1 MAGVT
6 GKARVLIVDDKADI
20 RGIVATRLRIEP
32 GFEVVGE
39 GANGAEAIA
48 RVGELKPTIMVLDL
62 QMPVMSG
69 EEVIP
74 ILRSLSPALRILVF
88 SAYAGALQRMRPC
101 ERPDTE
107 VRKGTGLA
115 PLVKELHLLVE
126 RTPADLVRVDLGIVD
141 VQHALRASHAWARL
155 NPAVREIAVE
165 SGNRPDF
172 LALVGVFLALGEPL
186 AGAASS
192 GFASSSVCFTT
203 RLEAGRAA
211 RRGLAAIADEEAAL
225 LEPLRSRLLAALPE
239 DPENAENAEYAAS

>member
-6 GKARVLIVDDKADI
+6 GRARVLIVDDKADI
-20 RGIVATRLRIEP
+20 RSIVATRLRIEP
-32 GFEVVGE
+32 GFDVVGE
-39 GANGAEAIA
+39 AANGAEAIA
-48 RVGELKPTIMVLDL
+48 RVGELKPAIMILDL

-88 SAYAGALQRMRPC
+88 SAYAGAKQRPRASEC
-101 ERPDTE
+101 PDAE

-115 PLVKELHLLVE
+115 PLVKELHLLVD

-141 VQHALRASHAWARL
+141 VELALRASHAWARL

-165 SGNRPDF
+165 SGTRSDF

-186 AGAASS
+186 AAAASGGWPSS
-192 GFASSSVCFTT
+192 GVCFTT

-211 RRGLAAIADEEAAL
+211 RRGLAAIDEAEAAL

-239 DPENAENAEYAAS
+239 DATGSEQAVS

>member
-20 RGIVATRLRIEP
+20 RSIVATRLRIEP
-32 GFEVVGE
+32 GFDVVGE
-39 GANGAEAIA
+39 AANGAEAIA
-48 RVGELKPTIMVLDL
+48 RVGELKPGLMILDL

-88 SAYAGALQRMRPC
+88 SAYAGAEQRLRAS
-101 ERPDTE
+101 ERPDAE

-115 PLVKELHLLVE
+115 PLVSELHLLVD
-126 RTPADLVRVDLGIVD
+126 RTPTDLVRVDLGIVE
-141 VQHALRASHAWARL
+141 VELALRASHAWARL
-155 NPAVREIAVE
+155 NPAVREMAVE
-165 SGNRPDF
+165 SGTRPDF

-186 AGAASS
+186 AAAASA
-192 GFASSSVCFTT
+192 GWPSSTVCFTT

-211 RRGLAAIADEEAAL
+211 RRGLAAIGEADAAL
-225 LEPLRSRLLAALPE
+225 LEPLRSRLLAGLPE
-239 DPENAENAEYAAS
+239 DPETSGSECAVS

>member
-6 GKARVLIVDDKADI
+6 GRARVLIVDDKADI
-20 RGIVATRLRIEP
+20 RSIVATRLRIEP
-32 GFEVVGE
+32 GFDVVGE
-39 GANGAEAIA
+39 AANGAEAIA
-48 RVGELKPTIMVLDL
+48 RVGELKPAIMILDL

-69 EEVIP
+69 EEVSP

-88 SAYAGALQRMRPC
+88 SAYAGAKQRPRASEC
-101 ERPDTE
+101 PDAE

-115 PLVKELHLLVE
+115 PLVKELHLLVD

-141 VQHALRASHAWARL
+141 VELALRASHAWARL

-165 SGNRPDF
+165 SGTRSDF

-186 AGAASS
+186 AAAASGGWPSS
-192 GFASSSVCFTT
+192 GVCFTT

-211 RRGLAAIADEEAAL
+211 RRGLAAIDEAEAAL

-239 DPENAENAEYAAS
+239 DATGSEQAVS